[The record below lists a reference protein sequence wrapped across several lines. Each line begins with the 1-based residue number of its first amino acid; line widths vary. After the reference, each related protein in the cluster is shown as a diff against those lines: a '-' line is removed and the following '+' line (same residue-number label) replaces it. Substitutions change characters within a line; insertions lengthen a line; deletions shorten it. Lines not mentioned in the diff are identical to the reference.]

1 MQTRQYIRLRP
12 LSAQERTDLIAISAS
27 RSESACVVAHAKQIL
42 AVADGHKFTEA
53 AAKSGYKSGD
63 LVARQVRR
71 FNELGIDSL
80 YPRHAGGHV
89 PTYSAADREKIV
101 ARARSTPDREKDGT
115 CTWSLSTLRRALQ
128 REGYPHISNSKI
140 WLILHEAELTWQ
152 NSRAW
157 CDTGTFERKRK
168 SGVVTLTDPDT
179 EAKKNSSKMRT
190 SKPNR

>member
-1 MQTRQYIRLRP
+1 MLSRQYVRLRS
-12 LSAQERTDLIAISAS
+12 LTDQERADLVSLSTS
-27 RSESACVVAHAKQIL
+27 RSEWACVVAHAKQIL
-42 AVADGHKFTEA
+42 AVADGHRFTEA

-80 YPRHAGGHV
+80 YPRHGGGHV
-89 PTYSAADREKIV
+89 PTYSAEDREKIL

-115 CTWSLSTLRRALQ
+115 CKWSLSTLRHALQ
-128 REGYPHISNSKI
+128 REGYPHISSSKI
-140 WLILHEAELTWQ
+140 WLILHEADLTWQ
-152 NSRAW
+152 NSRTW

-179 EAKKNSSKMRT
+179 EAKKN
-190 SKPNR
+190 